1 MHPETRRPFDRASI
15 LHAASALGPMATGS
29 KSVGQ
34 LISLLCDESTP
45 TEQLV
50 ALIERQP
57 LLAGRMLRVA
67 NSAYYGHG
75 RAVTTLPRAV
85 SVLGTQAIR
94 AIAITCCFDRVML
107 RRLENA
113 LEGSSTF
120 LRHSIATA
128 IAAQSLAAAASL
140 PYHEEAYVAG
150 MLHNI
155 GVAIQACVDG
165 VGIRKLES
173 ARKAGMT
180 AEVRTLESMYC
191 GASHEMCGGLVLEA
205 WQLPATLVS
214 TAAHHH
220 RPSEAPAAQRPL
232 VSLINIAATLA
243 QSSGCEFVLEPCPAA
258 CDPEALGWARVD
270 SRVVEEVAA
279 TLADRVNTVWEALTL
294 EPP

>member
-1 MHPETRRPFDRASI
+1 MHPEIRGPFDRASI
-15 LHAASALGPMATGS
+15 LHAASALGPLATGS
-29 KSVGQ
+29 RSVGQ
-34 LISLLCDESTP
+34 LISLLCDETTP
-45 TEQLV
+45 TEQIV

-67 NSAYYGHG
+67 NSAYYGHS

-107 RRLENA
+107 RRLESA

-128 IAAQSLAAAASL
+128 IAAQTLAAAASL
-140 PYHEEAYVAG
+140 PCHEEAYVAG
-150 MLHNI
+150 MLHNV
-155 GVAIQACVDG
+155 GVAIQACVDA

-180 AEVRTLESMYC
+180 GEVRTLEGMYC
-191 GASHEMCGGLVLEA
+191 GVTHEMCGGLVLDA

-220 RPSEAPAAQRPL
+220 RPSDASATERPL

-243 QSSGCEFVLEPCPAA
+243 QSCGCEFILEPCSRI
-258 CDPEALGWARVD
+258 CDPEALEWARLD
-270 SRVVEEVAA
+270 SRVVDEVAA
-279 TLADRVNTVWEALTL
+279 TLSDRVNSVWEALAVDS
-294 EPP
+294 